1 MSNLDIVIGIPAYNE
16 EKNIAAIILKLK
28 KITEKIIVCNDG
40 STDLTEDIA
49 SKLGA
54 IVINH
59 ETNMG
64 YGSAIRSLFQKAKE
78 LGTEILV
85 TFDAD
90 GQHRTTD
97 IKTVIEP
104 ILKNQA
110 DIVIGSR
117 FLDRDDKVPEY
128 RKFGIKV
135 ITKVTNA
142 SINQKLTDSQS
153 GFRAYTK
160 KVLSEINPSEYG
172 MGVSTEI
179 LIKAS
184 SKGFKIVEVPIKVLY
199 DGKTSTHNPVSH
211 GTSVLFSTMKFTSIE
226 HPLQFYGIPGIV
238 LSGIGLFFIVW
249 VIQYFADFGNFPP
262 VLALIAIGTTILG
275 AVFLITAIILY
286 SLVNV
291 VREGNRK

>member
-16 EKNIAAIILKLK
+16 EKNIAAVILKLK

-40 STDLTEDIA
+40 STDLTGDIA
-49 SKLGA
+49 NKLGA

-59 ETNMG
+59 EKNMG

-97 IKTVIEP
+97 IKTVIDP

-117 FLDRDDKVPEY
+117 FLNVDDKVPEY

-135 ITKVTNA
+135 ITKITNV

-160 KVLSEINPSEYG
+160 KVLNEINPSEYG

-179 LIKAS
+179 LIKAGS
-184 SKGFKIVEVPIKVLY
+184 RGFKIVEVPIKVLY

-262 VLALIAIGTTILG
+262 ALALIAIGTTVLG
-275 AVFLITAIILY
+275 AVFLVTSIILY
-286 SLVNV
+286 SMVNI
-291 VREGNRK
+291 VRESNQK

>member
-275 AVFLITAIILY
+275 AVFLVTSIILY

-291 VREGNRK
+291 VREGSRK